1 MSVANAAD
9 VNAQQLQLGAEIRAF
24 KGVFGLE
31 NMVNGHL
38 GHFVARCDQAKN
50 AVVPAGAFTDG
61 VDIRVRGLTGIVD
74 HDTAAGSD
82 FQTALGGQLIAWTDT
97 GREDNKVDFQ
107 LAAVGK
113 THGFT
118 RFGTFLNDLFGVF
131 AGVNAYAHA
140 FDFTAQLFAAHL
152 IQLFSHQHGREFN
165 HVGLNAEVLQ
175 RARGFQT

>member
-31 NMVNGHL
+31 DMVNGNL
-38 GHFVARCDQAKN
+38 SHFVARGDQAVN

-61 VDIRVRGLTGIVD
+61 VDIRVRGLAGVVN
-74 HDTAAGSD
+74 HDAAARSD
-82 FQTALGGQLIAWTDT
+82 FQTALGGQLIARADT
-97 GREDNKVDFQ
+97 GREDDKVDFQ

-131 AGVNAYAHA
+131 TGVHAHAHA
-140 FDFTAQLFAAHL
+140 FNLAT
-152 IQLFSHQHGREFN
+152 
-165 HVGLNAEVLQ
+165 
-175 RARGFQT
+175 